1 MRSSRYRRRQVD
13 EPVRVELEL
22 RNLPLDRVMGYLVD
36 AGGQLDGRRAVQ
48 GEGWSAELIEME
60 PAQVNVIRVPRDL
73 LVIEGEPGAV
83 EQVHAFMRRRT
94 MRGGG

>member
-1 MRSSRYRRRQVD
+1 M
-13 EPVRVELEL
+13 RVEIEL

-36 AGGQLDGRRAVQ
+36 AGGQLDGARAVH

-60 PAQVNVIRVPRDL
+60 PAQVSVIWVPRDL
-73 LVIEGEPGAV
+73 LVIEGEPTVV
-83 EQVHAFMRRRT
+83 EQVQAFMRRRT